1 MKSLIKAVALAAVL
15 AAPLAAFAQASQ
27 QPVTRA
33 DVRNDLIRVQQA
45 GYNPATAN
53 DPSYPAD
60 IQAAE
65 QRAQAQNP
73 SLAQTHPV
81 ADTSGYGSPMGGSS
95 QAGGMTLPMSGT
107 KGIYFGN

>member
-33 DVRNDLIRVQQA
+33 DVRNDLIRVEHA

-53 DPSYPAD
+53 DANYPAD

-65 QRAQAQNP
+65 QRAQALNRASRRP
-73 SLAQTHPV
+73 IRSPIRAGMARRW
-81 ADTSGYGSPMGGSS
+81 ADRRR
-95 QAGGMTLPMSGT
+95 QAA
-107 KGIYFGN
+107 